1 MRLTGSQIVAGLLI
15 LLSTLI
21 AFLLNIATN
30 NLPSWIQ
37 HYTLLTWGLLIPSIV
52 LFAYITAKTSDPDIT
67 ILQIDEERLN
77 YFIQVV
83 SDAEQKAAIDSELEF
98 LENWVEKLAVW
109 KNVDKTMMSIIKVE
123 RKKDWKPHK
132 SAEQLARLI
141 LRLTRVITPT
151 MLHSGQWRDFI
162 DLAHPAYTIGV
173 AFKEWT
179 YSAEMAYEL
188 AQTNYE
194 HGFYIEAKMWVE
206 NLGKLLEAIKTQPI
220 SDGLRSK
227 YLDMKGLLLRDTEN
241 NLSEA
246 RKCFTEALVFSRRIR
261 NPLII
266 WRVMTHLGT
275 LEKRDSHLDQAAELY
290 SKALE
295 GASQLRDSVPKLE
308 CYQALGDLA
317 ISQGHFDKAYEWYMK
332 QLTEA
337 ESWRIIQKGRAHRG
351 LAESLVDR
359 PQPIIEQAYR
369 HAREALR
376 IEQETT
382 GVKEEEIRILL
393 IYIADKLYDKYCS
406 NLSKQ

>member
-30 NLPSWIQ
+30 NLPTWMQ
-37 HYTLLTWGLLIPSIV
+37 HHTSLTWFLLIPSVV
-52 LFAYITAKTSDPDIT
+52 LFAYITAKTSNPAIT
-67 ILQIDEERLN
+67 ILQIGEERLN

-83 SDAEQKAAIDSELEF
+83 SDAEQKTSIDPGLEL
-98 LENWVEKLAVW
+98 LENWAEKLAVW
-109 KNVDKTMMSIIKVE
+109 KNVDKTMISIIEVDNKT
-123 RKKDWKPHK
+123 DWKPQK
-132 SAEQLARLI
+132 STVQLARLI
-141 LRLTRVITPT
+141 LLLTRVIIPT
-151 MLHSGQWRDFI
+151 MLHRGQWKDFI
-162 DLAHPAYTIGV
+162 DLACPAYTIGV
-173 AFKEWT
+173 TLKEWT
-179 YSAEMAYEL
+179 YAAEMGYEL
-188 AQTNYE
+188 AQIYYE
-194 HGFYIEAKMWVE
+194 HGFYIEAKIWLE
-206 NLGKLLEAIKTQPI
+206 NMEKVLEAIKTQPL

-246 RKCFTEALVFSRRIR
+246 RNCFNEALVFSKRIR
-261 NPLII
+261 NPLIL
-266 WRVMTHLGT
+266 WRVTTHLGT
-275 LEKRDSHLDQAAELY
+275 LEKRDSHLDRAAELY
-290 SKALE
+290 SKALG
-295 GASQLRDSVPKLE
+295 GASQLTDSVPKLE

-317 ISQGHFDKAYEWYMK
+317 ISQRDFDKAYEWYMK

-337 ESWRIIQKGRAHRG
+337 ESWRIIHKGRAHRG
-351 LAESLVDR
+351 LAESLVDT
-359 PQPIIEQAYR
+359 PQPNIEQAYQ